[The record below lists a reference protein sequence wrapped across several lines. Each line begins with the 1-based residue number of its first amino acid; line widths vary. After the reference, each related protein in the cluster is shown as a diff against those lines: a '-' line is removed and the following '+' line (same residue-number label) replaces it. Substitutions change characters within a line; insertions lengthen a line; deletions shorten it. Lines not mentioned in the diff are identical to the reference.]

1 MLSVNHRIGY
11 SVIPNYFLPSSSAGL
26 LVRLVDIALMQRR
39 VFSFCMIT
47 LLPLWLMGST
57 GIPLPKESDPSSL
70 ALADSIPGE
79 AARPVFQMRGYIKY
93 MQTTTLFNDDLN
105 GFPSGLIQQLYGKA
119 LHDHLIHQRIDSD
132 WYITPTLQ
140 FTAALRTRV
149 IYGDV
154 PRLYHLAGLEYGK
167 SLDSAANDLIRMSA
181 LLAHNQTWTIHA
193 VLDRLHMTWRGK
205 NNELKIGRQR
215 INWGIASVW
224 NPNDLFNAYSFLD
237 FDYEERPGSDAMRY
251 THYFQGDHRIEYAM
265 RPARHIRDAIIG
277 GLYRGHVAGTNYQVI
292 TAWYQGDM
300 AIGAGLEVDAWG
312 AAAKLEAT
320 YFHTVDGI
328 PNRDNALAAAL
339 DVSYIWPSG
348 LLGSAGYFL
357 NTAPNNQDFFVGNS
371 SRLTAKQLFPYR
383 HNTFIQSS
391 YPITPLLSMTLAV
404 IYSPMPSHA
413 TILQP
418 IISYS
423 LASDWDLDF
432 VGQIFFQEQEKKYQS
447 PFQSLFLRIRWSYGS

>member
-1 MLSVNHRIGY
+1 MISVNLRIGY
-11 SVIPNYFLPSSSAGL
+11 ILIPNYFLPSSSAGF
-26 LVRLVDIALMQRR
+26 LVRNVDLALKYRK
-39 VFSFCMIT
+39 VIVLCMST
-47 LLPLWLMGST
+47 LLPLGLMGRT
-57 GIPLPKESDPSSL
+57 GISLPKECTLPFL
-70 ALADSIPGE
+70 ATADSIPGE
-79 AARPVFQMRGYIKY
+79 AARPFFQMRGYIKY
-93 MQTTTLFNDDLN
+93 LQTTTLINNDLN
-105 GFPSGLIQQLYGKA
+105 GFPFGLIQQLYGKA
-119 LHDHLIHQRIDSD
+119 LHDHLIHQRIDTD

-140 FTAALRTRV
+140 FTAALRSRI

-181 LLAHNQTWTIHA
+181 LLAHNQTWTVHA

-237 FDYEERPGSDAMRY
+237 FDYEERPGSDAVRY
-251 THYFQGDHRIEYAM
+251 THYFQGDHRVEYAM

-277 GLYRGHVAGTNYQVI
+277 GFYRGHFAGTNYQVM

-300 AIGAGLEVDAWG
+300 AMGAGLEVDVWG

-320 YFHTVDGI
+320 YFHAVDSI
-328 PNRDNALAAAL
+328 HNRENALAAAL

-357 NTAPNNQDFFVGNS
+357 NTAPNNQDFFVGNNR
-371 SRLTAKQLFPYR
+371 RLTAKQLFPYR
-383 HNTFIQSS
+383 HNTFMQGS
-391 YPITPLLSMTLAV
+391 YPLTPLLSLTLAA
-404 IYSPMPSHA
+404 IYSPMPLHT

-432 VGQIFFQEQEKKYQS
+432 VGQIFFQEQDKQYTS
-447 PFQSLFLRIRWSYGS
+447 PFQSLYLRIRWSYGS